1 MSDHLPEDLDRW
13 PSTPRAVLNVTS
25 TADKSE
31 IRRAYSMLIRRFRP
45 ETHPRHFQ
53 RVREAMELLL
63 AGLEHAS
70 PRSSLDLDLPPMMES
85 TSSTVRPLSEYD
97 PQPKQGSRI
106 VPAGHN
112 ESAFESQ
119 RDQIWA
125 DYSRQPTAECLQRL
139 FDLASRS
146 EFDPTPFIMGCW
158 AARLSPE
165 LSPDRRPFD
174 WLQAGLKKFGG
185 EPELIELLVGEF
197 RDDATLLKEE
207 TSGQLTDDIRSSE
220 LLQAYLS
227 ARWRLLAQQ
236 NLWKQISREFDKAQ
250 KKISY
255 SHPEVWFQIVQRAFE
270 LGVLASDGDGRLLA
284 LNARRELQALASA
297 RSVDRQSDYADILE
311 FIRKSYQN
319 QFATDD
325 RRLDEL
331 VLDFPVLNPD
341 QFHLRILDF
350 VRSYIDIPTRLLQIL
365 THLATQLPES
375 LWLLS
380 THPQAWGMDTHAEST
395 RDHNL
400 VSAVELFLKQS
411 GQLDYGNL
419 RPEVA
424 EFCRH
429 ECINSTML
437 IDMLQQLHSSQSSQ
451 IAGMIAANISRD
463 LSLLLTCEWIWIFLH
478 TTGPPDQV

>member
-1 MSDHLPEDLDRW
+1 MSDHLSDDLDRW

-53 RVREAMELLL
+53 RIREAMEMLL
-63 AGLEHAS
+63 ASLEVMK
-70 PRSSLDLDLPPMMES
+70 PPIKLDLDLLADSES
-85 TSSTVRPLSEYD
+85 PSPTVRSSVEVHE
-97 PQPKQGSRI
+97 QPKTASRQ
-106 VPAGHN
+106 VAAEQHDA
-112 ESAFESQ
+112 SYESQ

-125 DYSRQPTAECLQRL
+125 EYSRQPTAQCLQRL
-139 FDLASRS
+139 FDLAQRS

-165 LSPDRRPFD
+165 LNPDRRPFD

-185 EPELIELLVGEF
+185 EAELIELLLEEF
-197 RDDATLLKEE
+197 RDDATLLTDEV
-207 TSGQLTDDIRSSE
+207 SGQLTDDIRNSE

-227 ARWRLLAQQ
+227 ARWRLLAQHG
-236 NLWKQISREFDKAQ
+236 LWKQISREFDKAQ

-255 SHPEVWFQIVQRAFE
+255 SHPDVWFQIVQRAFE
-270 LGVLASDGDGRLLA
+270 LGVLASDGDGRWLA
-284 LNARRELQALASA
+284 SHARTELQALASA
-297 RSVDRQSDYADILE
+297 RSVHRQSDYADVLE

-319 QFATDD
+319 QFATED

-331 VLDFPVLNPD
+331 VLDTPVLNSE
-341 QFHLRILDF
+341 QFHLRILDL
-350 VRSYIDIPTRLLQIL
+350 VRSYIDTPKRLLQIL

-380 THPQAWGMDTHAEST
+380 THPQAWGMDTSAESHK
-395 RDHNL
+395 DHNL
-400 VSAVELFLKQS
+400 VRAVELFLKQS
-411 GQLDYGNL
+411 GQLDYGL
-419 RPEVA
+419 FRPEVA
-424 EFCRH
+424 EFCRQ

-437 IDMLQQLHSSQSSQ
+437 MNALQQIHESRSSQ
-451 IAGMIAANISRD
+451 IAAVVASNISRD

-478 TTGPPDQV
+478 TTGPPDQI